1 MKNFLDLKELQIE
14 ETPGKVIRAFRRN
27 FELTLGEVEKLTGI
41 PQTNLSAIEN
51 DKLDM
56 GVRRATR
63 LAAVFGINPSL
74 ILFPKG
80 YVREED
86 KELRKIRKNSAVLI
100 DKKRASA
107 G

>member
-1 MKNFLDLKELQIE
+1 MKNFLDLKELRVE
-14 ETPGKVIRAFRRN
+14 ATPGKVIRAFRRN
-27 FELTLGEVEKLTGI
+27 FELTLGEMENLTGI
-41 PQTNLSAIEN
+41 PQSNLSVIEN

-63 LAAVFGINPSL
+63 IAAVFGINPSL

-80 YVREED
+80 YEREEE
-86 KELRKIRKNSAVLI
+86 KELRKIRKNSATLI
-100 DKKRASA
+100 EKKRASA